1 MQRRFAPHEAK
12 GKPELSADKA
22 LVTGIAGRYAVALY
36 DLAEDGG
43 LLEEAEGDLVMVAAL
58 IKESEEFSGLVR
70 NPLLS
75 REQQAAALETV
86 ADQAGLGALT
96 RKFLG
101 TLAANRRLDC
111 LAQAISGFQKLLA
124 HQRGE
129 VTAEVTSAHPLS
141 DAQTDRLKAKLKAAV
156 GRDVTFDKHVD
167 ESLLGGLIVKIGS
180 RMVDSS
186 LKTKLQNLKVSMKGV
201 G

>member
-1 MQRRFAPHEAK
+1 M
-12 GKPELSADKA
+12 SADKA

-36 DLAEDGG
+36 DLAQESG
-43 LLEEAEGDLVMVAAL
+43 LLEEVEGDLAKVAAL
-58 IKESEEFSGLVR
+58 LEQSDEFAGLVKS
-70 NPLLS
+70 PILS
-75 REQQAAALETV
+75 RAQQAAVLETV
-86 ADQAGLGALT
+86 ADELGLGTLT

-101 TLAANRRLDC
+101 TLAANRRLAS
-111 LAQAISGFQKLLA
+111 LAQAITGFQKLLA

-129 VTAEVTSAHPLS
+129 VTAEVTSAQPLS
-141 DAQTDRLKAKLKAAV
+141 ETQTEALKARLKSAV
-156 GRDVTFDKHVD
+156 GSEVTFDKHVD

>member
-1 MQRRFAPHEAK
+1 M
-12 GKPELSADKA
+12 SADKA

-36 DLAEDGG
+36 DLAQEGG
-43 LLEEAEGDLVMVAAL
+43 LLEAVEGDLDKVAAL
-58 IKESEEFSGLVR
+58 LEQSDEFAGLVKS
-70 NPLLS
+70 PILS
-75 REQQAAALETV
+75 RAQQAAALVTV
-86 ADQAGLGALT
+86 ADQADLGALT

-101 TLAANRRLDC
+101 TLAANRRLAFV
-111 LAQAISGFQKLLA
+111 AQIIAGFRKLLA

-129 VTAEVTSAHPLS
+129 VTAEVTSAQPLS
-141 DAQTDRLKAKLKAAV
+141 EAQTEALKTRLKSAV
-156 GRDVTFDKHVD
+156 GSDVTFDKQVD

>member
-1 MQRRFAPHEAK
+1 M
-12 GKPELSADKA
+12 SADKA
-22 LVTGIAGRYAVALY
+22 LVTGIAGRYAVAIY

-43 LLEEAEGDLVMVAAL
+43 LLEQIEADLAMVAAL
-58 IKESEEFSGLVR
+58 LEQSEEFAGLVK

-75 REQQAAALETV
+75 REQQAAGLETV
-86 ADQAGLGALT
+86 AQEGNLSALT

-101 TLAANRRLDC
+101 TLAANRRLDY
-111 LAQAISGFQKLLA
+111 LAQTIAGYQKLLA

-129 VTAEVTSAHPLS
+129 VTAQVTSAHPLS
-141 DAQTDRLKAKLKAAV
+141 DAQTEALELKLKAAV

-167 ESLLGGLIVKIGS
+167 ESLLGGLVVKIGS
-180 RMVDSS
+180 RMIDSS

>member
-1 MQRRFAPHEAK
+1 M
-12 GKPELSADKA
+12 SADKA

-43 LLEEAEGDLVMVAAL
+43 LLEEAEGDLAKVAAL
-58 IKESEEFSGLVR
+58 LDQSDEFAGLVK

-75 REQQAAALETV
+75 RAEQAATLETV
-86 ADQAGLGALT
+86 ADQLDLAVLT

-101 TLAANRRLDC
+101 TLAANRRLAC
-111 LAQAISGFQKLLA
+111 LAQAVAGFQKLLA

-129 VTAEVTSAHPLS
+129 VTAEVISSHPLS
-141 DAQTDRLKAKLKAAV
+141 DAQTETLKAKLKSAV
-156 GRDVTFDKHVD
+156 GSDVTFDKHVD

>member
-1 MQRRFAPHEAK
+1 M
-12 GKPELSADKA
+12 SADKA
-22 LVTGIAGRYAVALY
+22 LVTGIAGRYAVALF
-36 DLAEDGG
+36 DLAEEGG
-43 LLEEAEGDLVMVAAL
+43 LLEAAESDLAKVAAL
-58 IKESEEFSGLVR
+58 LEQSDEFSGLVGS
-70 NPLLS
+70 PLLS
-75 REQQAAALETV
+75 RAQQAAVLETV
-86 ADQAGLGALT
+86 ADQLELSVLT

-101 TLAANRRLDC
+101 VLAANRRLAN
-111 LAQAISGFQKLLA
+111 LAQTIAAFQKLLA

-129 VTAEVTSAHPLS
+129 VTAEVYSAQPLS
-141 DAQTDRLKAKLKAAV
+141 DAQSEALKASLKAGV

-167 ESLLGGLIVKIGS
+167 ESLLGGLVVRIGS